1 MRATGMR
8 KMVTMAKYLPSTIPV
23 RVTGEVSSSWS
34 VRLWRSSAMDFM
46 VSRGMAK
53 SRMLVRLYRV

>member
-1 MRATGMR
+1 MRNT
-8 KMVTMAKYLPSTIPV
+8 VTMAKYLPSTTPV

-46 VSRGMAK
+46 VRMGMVM
-53 SRMLVRLYRV
+53 SRMLMRLYRV